1 MEAAGVREGKGQERA
16 EWSWPCSC
24 SLRPPHPSST
34 PLVRTGPGAPN
45 WAFQAAPW
53 IHRVSSPRCKRK
65 PKEGQPGC
73 SARPRASGLFVPA
86 PPLTPAAPFLW
97 FWGGPAPFP
106 QPPLHTHC
114 LRAGAH
120 APPETG
126 SRGASGPPLLTRD
139 SWTRILKS
147 RGWGTAG
154 TPLGNAIPMLS
165 YMTKKGRARV

>member
-1 MEAAGVREGKGQERA
+1 MEAAGVREGKGRERA
-16 EWSWPCSC
+16 EWSWPCSW
-24 SLRPPHPSST
+24 SLRPPHPSSN

-53 IHRVSSPRCKRK
+53 IHRVSSPR
-65 PKEGQPGC
+65 
-73 SARPRASGLFVPA
+73 
-86 PPLTPAAPFLW
+86 TPAAPFLW

-126 SRGASGPPLLTRD
+126 SRGASGPPLLTHD
-139 SWTRILKS
+139 SWIRTEKQRVGDCRDPSGQCYSHAKLYDQE
-147 RGWGTAG
+147 G
-154 TPLGNAIPMLS
+154 
-165 YMTKKGRARV
+165 KGQSLT